1 MIRIRT
7 ALAQF
12 AQEVPWL
19 RATLMPVLRQA
30 DKWQSMHRG
39 GTEAARQKFWESLTG
54 DNKHKVTKCIEEM
67 EGKNIDDPGAF
78 CASLADQVM
87 GPEWR
92 SKKAMRLEGIMT
104 SALPPVLKRVFAEV
118 RVPAKRKINVRIDNS
133 FSMYSAGDDGA
144 KGFTALVDIDTGQ
157 YSVIWGAFG
166 GGALGMKPNPV
177 DDVNTPK
184 KALQD
189 HLVIVQGQVG
199 GREPYASMVMTDKT
213 YVRLLG
219 VGRRANGDML
229 QYFADN
235 PDKLAEKLKRDK
247 KANDASTFINT
258 KKIARADVT
267 PLRQRSQY
275 SCMAASMTMCL
286 KALGYDTDEDQVNR
300 VMGAQ
305 PMRGAAWEQALA
317 CAQYFGC
324 RATLTMPA
332 AVEQLKAW
340 TDASVP
346 VMIAWNPEGRP
357 WSHASVVFDVDADLN
372 VYVAD
377 PNIPNPKETIRVV
390 PEAEL

>member
-30 DKWQSMHRG
+30 DKWQSMPKG
-39 GTEAARQKFWESLTG
+39 WTEESRQKFWESLKG

-199 GREPYASMVMTDKT
+199 GRDPYASMVMTDKT

-300 VMGAQ
+300 VMGA
-305 PMRGAAWEQALA
+305 
-317 CAQYFGC
+317 
-324 RATLTMPA
+324 
-332 AVEQLKAW
+332 
-340 TDASVP
+340 
-346 VMIAWNPEGRP
+346 
-357 WSHASVVFDVDADLN
+357 
-372 VYVAD
+372 
-377 PNIPNPKETIRVV
+377 
-390 PEAEL
+390 